1 MIRSGR
7 RSLPRRTTMTWPRV
21 IRGVYGNGN
30 ERRQALGGAYDTVM
44 AIVNQRLGGSAGT
57 VSNTSNCGSV
67 CVTVRSGDTLSSIAA
82 SNGGSWNQY
91 TGYRSGN
98 PNVIYAGE
106 TVCRRTGTG
115 TVATGGR
122 YVVRSGDTLGGIAA
136 YYGGQHVQHPRIPFR
151 QSGVDLSGRDPLL
164 VRRLIMVPMK
174 SRRLIMTAKSRK
186 RKLARKTSTSC
197 RTRHTR
203 H

>member
-1 MIRSGR
+1 M
-7 RSLPRRTTMTWPRV
+7 

-30 ERRQALGGAYDTVM
+30 ERRAALGGAYDKVM
-44 AIVNQRLGGSAGT
+44 AIVNQRLGGSGGAST
-57 VSNTSNCGSV
+57 AANCGSV

-82 SNGGSWNQY
+82 RNGGLWNQY

-122 YVVRSGDTLGGIAA
+122 YVVRSGDTVSAIAERTGLKPA
-136 YYGGQHVQHPRIPFR
+136 SAWRVPSGNINRIYVGQTITYYGSVSATAAPSTTYYGSTHVVSAGESLWKIYGSGWYAAAQRNGLRPPYTIYPGQ
-151 QSGVDLSGRDPLL
+151 
-164 VRRLIMVPMK
+164 RL
-174 SRRLIMTAKSRK
+174 R
-186 RKLARKTSTSC
+186 
-197 RTRHTR
+197 
-203 H
+203 